1 MTKSLQH
8 GRLGT
13 KPVSVIDIGSN
24 SVRLVVYEGAKRN
37 PVPLYNEKVLCGLG
51 RSLASTGNLDEEGV
65 ERALRALRRFHAISK
80 QIGAHRIEVIATAAA
95 READNGPEFVR
106 QAQKILETDIDV
118 VSGRQEAELAAAGVK
133 SGFPGASGMVGDLGG
148 GSLELIRLHKKKG
161 PVAGIT
167 LPLGGLRLI
176 DQSGG
181 NLDRAR
187 KIVDKQ
193 LDRVDWLSKGKD
205 QPFYAVGG
213 TWRAFARLHMVQ
225 KDYPLGVMHAYRIA
239 VDEALLFANVVD
251 HLSPESLR
259 VIDALPRA
267 RRETLPFGV
276 LVLEQLLK
284 RMQPSELNISAF
296 GVREGLLFSMLSEDE
311 QRRDPLLVACDEL
324 AQLRARSPE
333 HAWELCDWTDAL
345 FESSGPSETREQKR
359 LRHAMCLLSDIGW
372 RTHPEYRGSQSLSLI
387 AQANFAGLDHAGR
400 AFLALSVYYRNQG
413 LRDPVDSPKLH
424 RLMDPEM
431 LQRARIMGA
440 AIRAAHMISAAM
452 PGVISRTPVF
462 YEKDRLVLTL
472 PREFEALAGERL
484 EARFAVLA
492 SELERTPEIRIGKNV
507 RKPVS
512 A

>member
-1 MTKSLQH
+1 MSKSLQH

-65 ERALRALRRFHAISK
+65 ERALRALRRFHALSE

-106 QAQKILETDIDV
+106 RAQNILQADIDV
-118 VSGRQEAELAAAGVK
+118 VSGKEEAELAAAGVV
-133 SGFPGASGMVGDLGG
+133 SGFPDASGMVGDLGG
-148 GSLELIRLHKKKG
+148 GSLELIRLHQKRG
-161 PVAGIT
+161 PVSGTT

-176 DQSGG
+176 DLSGG
-181 NLDRAR
+181 NLEKAR
-187 KIVDKQ
+187 KIVDEQ
-193 LDRVDWLSKGKD
+193 LDRIDWLEKGTGK
-205 QPFYAVGG
+205 PFYAVGG

-225 KDYPLGVMHAYRIA
+225 KNYPLGVMHAYQID
-239 VDEALLFANVVD
+239 VDEALQFANVID
-251 HLSPESLR
+251 HLSPESLS
-259 VIDALPRA
+259 VMDALAKA

-296 GVREGLLFSMLSEDE
+296 GVREGLLFTMLSEDE

-324 AQLRARSPE
+324 AQLRARSSE

-345 FESSGPSETREQKR
+345 FSKSGPGETAEQKR

-387 AQANFAGLDHAGR
+387 AQANFAGLNHAGR

-413 LRDPVDSPKLH
+413 LRDPDDSPKLH
-424 RLMDPEM
+424 QLMDDEM
-431 LQRARIMGA
+431 MQRARIMGA

-452 PGVISRTPVF
+452 PGVISRTSVF
-462 YEKDRLVLTL
+462 YEEDRLVLTL
-472 PREFEALAGERL
+472 PRKFESLAGERL

-492 SELERTPEIRIGKNV
+492 AELGRTPEIRIGKDV
-507 RKPVS
+507 RKPVL